1 MLKLWSFTFAF
12 VLTVCQMYMTQAAPS
27 RMTFDD
33 LMDGVTISN
42 DDPQRL
48 IKVIKE
54 LMQKTLDEQ
63 ELAAADVNSQARPV
77 FKRCTGLSTCVLGKL
92 SQDIHKLQTYPRTDV
107 GAGTPGKKR
116 SLSEQFENYGNSYD

>member
-63 ELAAADVNSQARPV
+63 ELAAADVNSNITIE
-77 FKRCTGLSTCVLGKL
+77 KRGCNTATCVTHRLADYLSRSGGLGY
-92 SQDIHKLQTYPRTDV
+92 SNFVPTNV
-107 GAGTPGKKR
+107 GAQAFGRRRRRGPV
-116 SLSEQFENYGNSYD
+116 